1 MYLMSTFPSSCCF
14 TLTTFNCVSFS
25 AYSLFDIDASY
36 TLFLILDISSS
47 VVPEYTNLPS
57 FIIKFDVDIYSIS
70 ETI

>member
-1 MYLMSTFPSSCCF
+1 MKLSR
-14 TLTTFNCVSFS
+14 SFYRGFS
-25 AYSLFDIDASY
+25 KAINLA
-36 TLFLILDISSS
+36 